1 MTEVVC
7 AELLRLKEEEAY
19 LAALGSAVVDGNA
32 SLDVVGF
39 DEMRIAMWFIMS
51 LLKLLSL
58 V

>member
-1 MTEVVC
+1 MTEVVR
-7 AELLRLKEEEAY
+7 AALRRQEEDEAY